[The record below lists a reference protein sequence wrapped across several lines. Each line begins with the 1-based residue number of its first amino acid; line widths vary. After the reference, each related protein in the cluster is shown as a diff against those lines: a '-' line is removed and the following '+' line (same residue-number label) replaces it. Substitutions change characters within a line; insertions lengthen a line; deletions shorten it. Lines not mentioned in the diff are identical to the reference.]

1 MSGAVGGVRSK
12 SGIIN
17 RQTESADFR
26 LGIGDS
32 NPSDVVVI
40 NKNVNDSHEFHLI
53 NENGGS
59 SAMSFL
65 KLKANAQQAN
75 IFVTSGN
82 NTTGGGASKLT
93 IRVGIN
99 GVYMGANDTSWSAV
113 SDERVKKDWV
123 NFEDAVDKINSL
135 TKLGTFIFCDPKTK
149 EEQSGE
155 RVVGFSAQ
163 EVQKILPEAVA
174 EGGKYSD
181 DSEDDTT
188 YLGVQKDAVFCL
200 ALKAIQE
207 LSTENTEL
215 KTKLDALEA
224 RVTALEG

>member
-1 MSGAVGGVRSK
+1 MSGHIGGRGSK
-12 SGIIN
+12 SRHIN
-17 RQTESADFR
+17 RQIEDQEFR
-26 LGIGDS
+26 LGIGVPNPDS
-32 NPSDVVVI
+32 VI
-40 NKNVNDSHEFHLI
+40 VIDKNFNGDHKIQLK

-59 SAMSFL
+59 SASAFIRL
-65 KLKANAQQAN
+65 LANAQEGN
-75 IFVTSGN
+75 IFVTSSN
-82 NTTGGGASKLT
+82 NSAGGGASKMTL
-93 IRVGIN
+93 RVGSN
-99 GVYMGANDTSWSAV
+99 GVYLSANATSWSAV

-135 TKLGTFIFCDPKTK
+135 TKIGTFLFCDPETK

-163 EVQKILPEAVA
+163 EVQKVLPEAVA
-174 EGGKYSD
+174 EGGRYSD

-207 LSTENTEL
+207 LSAENTEL
-215 KTKLDALEA
+215 KTKLDALES

>member
-1 MSGAVGGVRSK
+1 MSGIIGAVRSK

-17 RQTESADFR
+17 RQIEDKEFR

-32 NPSDVVVI
+32 NPNSVVVI
-40 NKNVNDSHEFHLI
+40 NKNFNDAHQVQLI

-59 SAMSFL
+59 SSSAYL
-65 KLKANAQQAN
+65 KLKSNVQQAN
-75 IFVTSGN
+75 IFVTSSN
-82 NTTGGGASKLT
+82 NTMGGGASRLT

-113 SDERVKKDWV
+113 SDERLKKDWV

-163 EVQKILPEAVA
+163 EVQKVLPEAVA

-188 YLGVQKDAVFCL
+188 YLGVQKDSVFCL

>member
-1 MSGAVGGVRSK
+1 MSGHIGGRGSK
-12 SGIIN
+12 SRHIN
-17 RQTESADFR
+17 RQIEDQEFR
-26 LGIGDS
+26 LGIGVPNPDS
-32 NPSDVVVI
+32 VI
-40 NKNVNDSHEFHLI
+40 VIDKNFNGDHKIQLK

-59 SAMSFL
+59 AASAFIRL
-65 KLKANAQQAN
+65 LANAQEGN
-75 IFVTSGN
+75 IFVTSSN
-82 NTTGGGASKLT
+82 NSAGGGASKMTL
-93 IRVGIN
+93 RVGSN
-99 GVYMGANDTSWSAV
+99 GVYLSANATSWSAV
-113 SDERVKKDWV
+113 TDERVKKDWV

-163 EVQKILPEAVA
+163 EVQKVLPEAVA
-174 EGGKYSD
+174 EGCRYSD

-207 LSTENTEL
+207 LSAENTEL
-215 KTKLDALEA
+215 KTKLDALES